1 MDGVEV
7 KNVVNRSQAI
17 QPTLFAAMVLAGI
30 ATTMVGPLLP
40 RLESRWHIGDSA
52 AGLLFTGLFLASVMT
67 GALVGPL
74 ASRFGHL
81 SVIRSGL
88 VLTSLGAAL
97 LAVSPWPQAIAAVA
111 IVGCGLGL
119 AVPAANLGAAGSQA
133 VMLVNFAWS
142 IGAVG
147 GPLFLASFP
156 RAFLWS
162 LSAALACVSVGYF
175 GAPTRVADVASDR
188 TVMSKATVL
197 TAVFLFLYVGAESS
211 LDGWLSSYA
220 SRNPSARGLWA
231 ALPSVFWTGI
241 LTGRLLAAFALQR
254 FLPVGLLSACLVVAF
269 GGVCVLLA
277 APYGWVILAAA
288 ALTGFAMAP
297 IFPLAVAK
305 YAESTKGEKAAGL
318 IFSAGGLGGASVPAL
333 VGYVSEFSGSLRLAM
348 AIAPVLIV
356 TMLLLWTISGLGR
369 DRDRTS
375 VITRG

>member
-1 MDGVEV
+1 V
-7 KNVVNRSQAI
+7 KNVVNRNHAI
-17 QPTLFAAMVLAGI
+17 QPRLFAAMVLAGI

-40 RLESRWHIGDSA
+40 RLESRWNIGDA
-52 AGLLFTGLFLASVMT
+52 EAGLLFTGLFLASVMT

-74 ASRFGHL
+74 VSRFGQA

-88 VLTSLGAAL
+88 VLTSLGATL
-97 LAVSPWPQAIAAVA
+97 LAVSPWPQAIGAVA

-119 AVPAANLGAAGSQA
+119 SVPAANLAAAGPQA

-162 LSAALACVSVGYF
+162 LSAALACASVGYF
-175 GAPTRVADVASDR
+175 GAPTRVADVVSNR
-188 TVMSKATVL
+188 PVISKTTVL

-241 LTGRLLAAFALQR
+241 LTGRLLATFALKR
-254 FLPVGLLSACLVVAF
+254 FVPGRLLSACLVVAF
-269 GGVCVLLA
+269 SSVCLLLV
-277 APYGWVILAAA
+277 APYGWVILVAA

-305 YAESTKGEKAAGL
+305 YAESTKGDKAAGL

-333 VGYVSEFSGSLRLAM
+333 VGYVSDFSGSLRLAM
-348 AIAPVLIV
+348 AIAPVLFV
-356 TMLLLWTISGLGR
+356 TMLLLWTFCGLGR
-369 DRDRTS
+369 GRDQTS
-375 VITRG
+375 VIARG